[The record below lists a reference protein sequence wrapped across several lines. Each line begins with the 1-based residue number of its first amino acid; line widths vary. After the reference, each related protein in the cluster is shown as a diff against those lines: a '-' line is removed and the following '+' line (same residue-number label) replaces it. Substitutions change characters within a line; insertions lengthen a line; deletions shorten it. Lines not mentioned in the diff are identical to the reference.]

1 MYLHLCKVFDMA
13 PYHVLTSELERY
25 GFVGWTIWWIR
36 NGWMVAAVVNS
47 STSRWRL
54 LRSGVPQQSMWG
66 PVFVNILTN
75 STGVGIKCTH
85 SKFAE
90 DTRLGSGQAWIHA
103 QTGRRTWE
111 KPWRKG
117 LEEKLTWA
125 SRMQSQPGRPG
136 VLWAASTE
144 GCKQA
149 VGGRRG
155 GPSTGKLL
163 NIWRQSREGLQRW
176 SEGWNN
182 SLTQTEGAELTEP
195 GVEKASSWHSSI
207 YREIIKRSEI
217 NFYYR

>member
-13 PYHVLTSELERY
+13 PHHVLTSKLKRY
-25 GFVGWTIWWIR
+25 GFVGWTIWQIR

-66 PVFVNILTN
+66 PVFVNIFTN

-90 DTRLGSGQAWIHA
+90 DTRLGSGQAWIRA

-117 LEEKLTWA
+117 LEEKPIWA
-125 SRMQSQPGRPG
+125 SSMQSQPGRPG

-149 VGGRRG
+149 VGEG
-155 GPSTGKLL
+155 GVPVQESCWTFGDSPEKDYKDDQKAGTTLL
-163 NIWRQSREGLQRW
+163 HRLREL
-176 SEGWNN
+176 
-182 SLTQTEGAELTEP
+182 SLLSLE
-195 GVEKASSWHSSI
+195 
-207 YREIIKRSEI
+207 
-217 NFYYR
+217 